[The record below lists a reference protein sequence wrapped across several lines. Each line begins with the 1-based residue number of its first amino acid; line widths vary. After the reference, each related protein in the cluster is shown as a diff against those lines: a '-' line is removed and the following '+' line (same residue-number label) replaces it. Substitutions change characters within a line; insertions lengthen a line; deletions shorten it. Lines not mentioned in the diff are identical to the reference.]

1 MKKSFSNLILLIVL
15 TSIFSACSSTKNSS
29 TDENKDQLQSA
40 WSNYY
45 KAIAD
50 VEQEFV
56 NSKIYQ
62 LDTIHQTGA
71 YELLS
76 MLIAANQNFIMS
88 DPDYTNFHHMENPL
102 RRIGIDNP
110 DNFYRSAN
118 VWNPDGK
125 HVYRVWGNRGTTAD
139 FLMETFYGA
148 DPNGAIA
155 VLEDE
160 EMKLNEDGS
169 FEVYLSATREEYM
182 ENWMKLDQDP
192 RIFALIV
199 RSNYAEWEKEK
210 HGDVY
215 IERIGMTGV
224 RYQGTTISGLVQ
236 RINNAQQVMERQGK
250 FWPDFAWKMTLMKK
264 NTLMKFQATGEIG
277 ILSQKSSYGY
287 WELEDD
293 EALIVKLKEV
303 NAGYCGFQTLN
314 FWGSSP
320 DWRNKFTSLSWGRN
334 GKSQALKSNDGY
346 YYIVISKNDPGIQN
360 WIETSG
366 MKKGVMTLRV
376 QSLKNMEFEFKPI
389 TKVVKLSD
397 IQDNLPKDIP
407 SFSTAQRTQQ
417 LKNRQQHA
425 LDRYTYW

>member
-1 MKKSFSNLILLIVL
+1 MKNKFKNIILV
-15 TSIFSACSSTKNSS
+15 SIGMMLVACSGTKNMSKNEGGN
-29 TDENKDQLQSA
+29 DLEKA
-40 WSNYY
+40 WSQYFQAV
-45 KAIAD
+45 KS
-50 VEQEFV
+50 VEKHFV
-56 NSKIYQ
+56 KSKIYQ
-62 LDTIHQTGA
+62 LDSIHQTGA
-71 YELLS
+71 YELIT
-76 MLIAANQNFIMS
+76 MLMAGNMVFIMS
-88 DPDYTNFHHMENPL
+88 DPEYTNFRHMENPT

-110 DNFYRSAN
+110 DNFYRIAS

-148 DPNGAIA
+148 DPSGAIA

-160 EMKLNEDGS
+160 EMEIAADGS
-169 FEVYLSATREEYM
+169 FEVYLSATREDYM
-182 ENWMKLDQDP
+182 KNWMALKQDP
-192 RIFALIV
+192 KIFSLIV

-215 IERIGMTGV
+215 IEKMGSTGV
-224 RYQGTTISGLVQ
+224 SHKGTSTSAMIK
-236 RINNAQQVMERQGK
+236 RIENSTQVMERQGK
-250 FWPDFAWKMTLMKK
+250 FWPNFAWKMTLLKK
-264 NTLMKFQATGEIG
+264 NTLLKFETTGEIG

-303 NAGYCGFQTLN
+303 DAGYCGFQTLN

-334 GKSQALKSNDGY
+334 GKSQAFKCKDGY
-346 YYIVISKNDPGIQN
+346 YYVVISKNDPGIQN

-376 QSLKNMEFEFKPI
+376 QSVKDLSFNFKPI
-389 TKVVKLSD
+389 TEVVKLSE
-397 IQDNLPKDIP
+397 IKSKLPSDMP
-407 SFSTAQRTQQ
+407 SFTKEQRKEQ
-417 LKNRQQHA
+417 LKMRQQHA

>member
-1 MKKSFSNLILLIVL
+1 MTQLFKNIILITLLLI
-15 TSIFSACSSTKNSS
+15 SISVVAQRKSKKEKQVSP
-29 TDENKDQLQSA
+29 LQEA

-45 KAIAD
+45 KTIHD
-50 VEQEFV
+50 VEQEFI
-56 NSKIYQ
+56 NSKIYK
-62 LDTIHQTGA
+62 LDSIHQTGA

-76 MLIAANQNFIMS
+76 MLIAANQSFIMS
-88 DPDYTNFHHMENPL
+88 DPEYTNFHHMENPS

-110 DNFYRSAN
+110 DNFYRAAN
-118 VWNPDGK
+118 IWNPDGE

-148 DPNGAIA
+148 DPKGAIA

-160 EMKLNEDGS
+160 EMEIAEDGS
-169 FEVYLSATREEYM
+169 FEMYLSASREDYM
-182 ENWMKLDQDP
+182 KNWMKLDKDSK
-192 RIFALIV
+192 ILVLIV

-215 IERIGMTGV
+215 IERVGMTGKINP
-224 RYQGTTISGLVQ
+224 GTSVSGLIH

-250 FWPDFAWKMTLMKK
+250 FWPKFAWKMTLMKK
-264 NTLMKFQATGEIG
+264 NTLMKFKATGEIG

-303 NAGYCGFQTLN
+303 DAGYCGFQTLN

-320 DWRNKFTSLSWGRN
+320 DWRNKFTSLSWGRD
-334 GKSQALKSNDGY
+334 GKSQAYKSEDGY
-346 YYIVISKNDPGIQN
+346 YYIVLSKNDPGIQN

-366 MKKGVMTLRV
+366 MKKGVMALRA
-376 QSLKNMEFEFKPI
+376 QSLRDLEFNFKPI
-389 TKVVKLSD
+389 TEVVKLSELKSK
-397 IQDNLPKDIP
+397 LPSDIP
-407 SFSTAQRTQQ
+407 SFTKEQRKEV
-417 LKNRQQHA
+417 LKMRQQHA
-425 LDRYTYW
+425 LDRYIYW